1 MRWSP
6 NIGLAAACATWLV
19 ALMPARGDATLTA
32 SFQHRAYYLGEPLV
46 VDIKIH
52 NGGGSP
58 FTVWANGMNFFV
70 KAFDERGVQVSNR
83 APSSGIFSTRG
94 WNVDPG
100 ADSHYPVLLTGGFRT
115 DLRFLHPGR
124 YRLEIQGE
132 FPVFQGPGVPAV
144 NIRAST
150 AASLDLRELTAA
162 QAARLVAAIESSPDH
177 DFTSCRHPLFLA
189 PLVALASAG
198 DRSAVSG
205 INQIATPSAT
215 SALLQLSENA
225 RERVAL
231 QAFLC
236 AQWRLYPAVDITL
249 PSRLFAHASPP
260 PREPDSNEG
269 QRAQFRALVVRLS
282 TRPGPRGEAAR
293 LVARALA
300 IPLPPSA
307 L

>member
-1 MRWSP
+1 M
-6 NIGLAAACATWLV
+6 ICLV
-19 ALMPARGDATLTA
+19 ALAPARGGDATLTA
-32 SFQHRAYYLGEPLV
+32 SFPRHTYYLGEPLA
-46 VDIKIH
+46 VDLKIY
-52 NGGGSP
+52 NAGDSP
-58 FTVWANGMNFFV
+58 FDIWANGMNFSV
-70 KAFDERGVQVSNR
+70 KAFDERGMPVHNGGR
-83 APSSGIFSTRG
+83 TSGIASARG
-94 WNVDPG
+94 WEVAPG
-100 ADSHYPVLLTGGFRT
+100 DDAHFRLLLTEGMT
-115 DLRFLHPGR
+115 DLHFLRPGR

-132 FPVFQGPGVPAV
+132 FPVFQGPGSPAV
-144 NIRAST
+144 NIHAST
-150 AASLDLRELTAA
+150 TASLDLRELTAS
-162 QAARLVAAIESSPDH
+162 AAVRTVAAIESSQDH
-177 DFTSCRHPLFLA
+177 DFTSCHHPLYLA
-189 PLVALASAG
+189 PLVALARSG
-198 DRSAVSG
+198 EVSAVSG